1 MQLHV
6 WRFYIFVTMITEK
19 KKSELALRELRGK
32 TPSGSPGNKQDF
44 DSLVE
49 VRAEFIR
56 SKCAERKVTLSE
68 EKKTHPF
75 SFVMLKNKRGD
86 IASVS
91 SDSAVFE
98 PNLYGQKWGSYM
110 RNWAHEEG
118 FGEERIES
126 ENLIITLSLEEAVE
140 FLCA

>member
-1 MQLHV
+1 
-6 WRFYIFVTMITEK
+6 MITEK

-32 TPSGSPGNKQDF
+32 TPSGDPGYKEEF

-68 EKKTHPF
+68 EKKTDPF
-75 SFVMLKNKRGD
+75 SFIMLKNKRGD
-86 IASVS
+86 VASVS
-91 SDSAVFE
+91 SSSAVFE
-98 PNLYGQKWGSYM
+98 PSLYGQKWGSYM
-110 RNWAHEEG
+110 RNWAYTEG
-118 FGEERIES
+118 FREEKIEA

>member
-1 MQLHV
+1 
-6 WRFYIFVTMITEK
+6 MITEK

-32 TPSGSPGNKQDF
+32 TPSGNPGNKEEF

-68 EKKTHPF
+68 EKKTDPF
-75 SFVMLKNKRGD
+75 SFIMLKNKRGD
-86 IASVS
+86 VASVS
-91 SDSAVFE
+91 SSSAVFE
-98 PNLYGQKWGSYM
+98 PSLYGQKWGSYM
-110 RNWAHEEG
+110 RNWAYAEG
-118 FGEERIES
+118 FREEKIEA

>member
-1 MQLHV
+1 
-6 WRFYIFVTMITEK
+6 MITEK
-19 KKSELALRELRGK
+19 KKSELALHELRGK
-32 TPSGSPGNKQDF
+32 NPSGNTGKTLDF
-44 DSLVE
+44 DSMVE
-49 VRAEFIR
+49 VRAEFVK
-56 SKCAERKVTLSE
+56 SKCAERNVTLSE

-118 FGEERIES
+118 FGEEKIES

>member
-1 MQLHV
+1 
-6 WRFYIFVTMITEK
+6 MITEK
-19 KKSELALRELRGK
+19 KKSELVLRELRGK
-32 TPSGSPGNKQDF
+32 NPSGNTGKTLDF
-44 DSLVE
+44 DSMVE

-56 SKCAERKVTLSE
+56 SKCSERKVSLSE

-86 IASVS
+86 VVSVS

-118 FGEERIES
+118 FCEERIES

>member
-1 MQLHV
+1 
-6 WRFYIFVTMITEK
+6 MITEK

-32 TPSGSPGNKQDF
+32 TPSGDPEYKEGF

-68 EKKTHPF
+68 EKKTDPF
-75 SFVMLKNKRGD
+75 SFIMLKNKRGD

-91 SDSAVFE
+91 SNSAVFE
-98 PNLYGQKWGSYM
+98 PSLYGQKWGSYM

-118 FGEERIES
+118 FREEKIEA
-126 ENLIITLSLEEAVE
+126 ENLIITLSLEEAIE

>member
-1 MQLHV
+1 
-6 WRFYIFVTMITEK
+6 MITEK
-19 KKSELALRELRGK
+19 KKSELVLRELRGK
-32 TPSGSPGNKQDF
+32 NPSGNTGKTMDF
-44 DSLVE
+44 DSMVE

-86 IASVS
+86 IVSVS

-118 FGEERIES
+118 FCEERIES

-140 FLCA
+140 FLSPWRLFALFLPWLG

>member
-1 MQLHV
+1 
-6 WRFYIFVTMITEK
+6 MITEK
-19 KKSELALRELRGK
+19 KKSELVLRELRGK
-32 TPSGSPGNKQDF
+32 TPSGEPGNKEEF

-68 EKKTHPF
+68 EKKTDPF
-75 SFVMLKNKRGD
+75 SFIMLKNKRGD
-86 IASVS
+86 VASVS
-91 SDSAVFE
+91 SSSAVFE
-98 PNLYGQKWGSYM
+98 PSLYGQKWGSYM

-118 FGEERIES
+118 FREEKIEA
-126 ENLIITLSLEEAVE
+126 ENLIITLSLEEAIE

>member
-1 MQLHV
+1 
-6 WRFYIFVTMITEK
+6 MITEK
-19 KKSELALRELRGK
+19 KKSELVLRELRGK
-32 TPSGSPGNKQDF
+32 NPSGNTGKTLDF
-44 DSLVE
+44 DSMVE

-56 SKCAERKVTLSE
+56 SKCSERKVSLSE

-86 IASVS
+86 IVSVS

-118 FGEERIES
+118 FCEERIES

>member
-1 MQLHV
+1 
-6 WRFYIFVTMITEK
+6 MITEK

-32 TPSGSPGNKQDF
+32 TPSGDPGNKEEF

-68 EKKTHPF
+68 EKKTDPF
-75 SFVMLKNKRGD
+75 SFIMLKNKRGD
-86 IASVS
+86 VASVS
-91 SDSAVFE
+91 SSSAVFE
-98 PNLYGQKWGSYM
+98 PSLYGQKWDSYM
-110 RNWAHEEG
+110 RNWAYAEG
-118 FGEERIES
+118 FREEKIEA